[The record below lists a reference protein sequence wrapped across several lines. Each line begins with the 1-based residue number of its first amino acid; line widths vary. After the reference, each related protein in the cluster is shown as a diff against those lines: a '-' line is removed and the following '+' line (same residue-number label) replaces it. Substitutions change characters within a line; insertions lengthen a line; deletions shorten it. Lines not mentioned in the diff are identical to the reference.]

1 MNSGPAKPLPAPFP
15 MRVIAGKY
23 RRRKLASL
31 DGSATRPMPDRM
43 REALFNILQGRIAGR
58 AVADLFAGTGAVGI
72 EALSRGAGRAVFVES
87 NPAAAGVIRKNLAS
101 VGAEADA
108 EVLAAPVE
116 RVLPAIAADIYFV
129 TPPYS
134 AVRAYADTLAALAEK
149 EHDTVAAQHA
159 RSLELAEAYGAM
171 RKFRAIDFGS
181 NRLSLYRRAG

>member
-1 MNSGPAKPLPAPFP
+1 

-31 DGSATRPMPDRM
+31 DGSATRPMPERM
-43 REALFNILQGRIAGR
+43 RETLFNILQGRIAGR

-87 NPAAAGVIRKNLAS
+87 NPKAAAVIRKNLAS
-101 VGAEADA
+101 LGADA
-108 EVLAAPVE
+108 EVLTAAVE

-129 TPPYS
+129 TPPY
-134 AVRAYADTLAALAEK
+134 ADARAYEDTLTALAEK
-149 EHDTVAAQHA
+149 DHETVAAQHA
-159 RSLELAEAYGAM
+159 RSLELAEAYGDM
-171 RKFRAIDFGS
+171 RKFRTVDVGS